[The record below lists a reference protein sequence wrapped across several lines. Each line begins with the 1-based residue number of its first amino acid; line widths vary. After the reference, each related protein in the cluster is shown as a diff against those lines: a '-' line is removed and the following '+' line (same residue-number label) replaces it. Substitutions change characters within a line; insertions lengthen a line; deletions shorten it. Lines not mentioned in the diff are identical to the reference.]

1 LNKLSIIIPT
11 LNEAANL
18 ATTIQLAQQG
28 YDIEIIVVDGG
39 SQDQTVTIAQSL
51 RVQILSA
58 TLGRAN
64 QMNAGAKVATGNIL
78 LFLHADTHLP
88 WGFDTAIRQTLEN
101 DSKLV
106 AGAFELKIDDPRWIF
121 GIIEK
126 LVNWRSR
133 FFSLPYGD
141 QAMFLKTKTFWQLGG
156 FANLPIMEDFQLV
169 QRLQKQGKIAIIPL
183 PVVTSARRWQ
193 KLGVCKTTLINQ
205 LIIIAYFFGVPPHQI
220 AEWYRHNHRTKAR
233 KM

>member
-1 LNKLSIIIPT
+1 MNKISIIIPT

-18 ATTIQLAQQG
+18 ATTLYLAQQG

-39 SQDQTVTIAQSL
+39 SQDQTVAIAQSL

-64 QMNAGAKVATGNIL
+64 QMNAGAKIATGDIL
-78 LFLHADTHLP
+78 LFLHADTRLP
-88 WGFDTAIRQTLEN
+88 WGFDTAIRQNLEN
-101 DSKLV
+101 DSQLV
-106 AGAFELKIDDPRWIF
+106 AGAFELQIDDSRWIF
-121 GIIEK
+121 RIIEK
-126 LVNWRSR
+126 LVNWRSH

-141 QAMFLKTKTFWQLGG
+141 QAMFLKTKTFWELGG

-205 LIIIAYFFGVPPHQI
+205 LIIIAYFCGVPPQQI
-220 AEWYRHNHRTKAR
+220 AQWYRRNNSTKAQ
-233 KM
+233 KI